1 MALPRRGGRAAHRGV
16 AAAAAALLTA
26 TRGARALDNGLA
38 RTPQMGYNTWNDY
51 RCKDINA
58 TNIAAV
64 ADAMVSNGLR
74 DAGARGRIVS
84 LGERRVRTRPCGV
97 LTARAN
103 AGDARPWP
111 QATST

>member
-1 MALPRRGGRAAHRGV
+1 MALPRRGGRAAHRG
-16 AAAAAALLTA
+16 AAAAALLTA
-26 TRGARALDNGLA
+26 ARGARALDNGLA

-74 DAGARGRIVS
+74 DAGARGRDRVS
-84 LGERRVRTRPCGV
+84 RRA
-97 LTARAN
+97 ARAH
-103 AGDARPWP
+103 AAVRGADSAR
-111 QATST
+111 QRG

>member
-1 MALPRRGGRAAHRGV
+1 MALPRRGGRAALRGA

-26 TRGARALDNGLA
+26 ARGARALDNGLA

-74 DAGARGRIVS
+74 DAGARGRDRVS
-84 LGERRVRTRPCGV
+84 RRA
-97 LTARAN
+97 ARAH
-103 AGDARPWP
+103 AAVPGADSAR
-111 QATST
+111 QRG